1 MLGIDD
7 ALIRE
12 IGESSPP
19 LVAPLW
25 GCEVVASLHLHD
37 RLRDAAPLREVG
49 YQERGLVPMVLDQ
62 LSVER
67 PSAGAIVERLWGP
80 VDAHLGAKTVEALA
94 TDVFCGNHALAAEP
108 ARPLANFTRH
118 ASPPAPS
125 VTLIGDRGRL
135 WPEQAIHLPSP
146 RAMSGGDARPDPLR
160 PSVTTPVIHR
170 EVPVGE
176 LWARLRQFR
185 VDLLASEQIVR
196 RS

>member
-1 MLGIDD
+1 
-7 ALIRE
+7 
-12 IGESSPP
+12 
-19 LVAPLW
+19 
-25 GCEVVASLHLHD
+25 
-37 RLRDAAPLREVG
+37 
-49 YQERGLVPMVLDQ
+49 MVLDQ

-67 PSAGAIVERLWGP
+67 ASAGAIVGRLWGP
-80 VDAHLGAKTVEALA
+80 VDAQPGAKTVEALA

-118 ASPPAPS
+118 ASPPVPS
-125 VTLIGDRGRL
+125 AYRNQR
-135 WPEQAIHLPSP
+135 PRSPSGPNKASVCP
-146 RAMSGGDARPDPLR
+146 RAMWGDDARPDPLR
-160 PSVTTPVIHR
+160 LSVTTPVIHR